1 MEKHPRINVLVKSI
15 LFWIVF
21 VLLLLTSGLL
31 ASFFPPKLSR
41 LLYGSLGTIGSFIA
55 TWIFIK
61 SEKLSFK
68 AIGLIWQSG
77 TFLRFI
83 KGLFIGTIIFALM
96 VFALI
101 SLTGLHIETN
111 SKGISNA
118 TLLGCL
124 TLVPLALM
132 EEVGFRAYTFLK
144 MNKVFGL
151 RITQL
156 VTALAFSSYHILN
169 GWSIYTSFTG
179 PFVWAF
185 VFGLSA
191 IWSRGIS
198 MPTGIHVALNMGQL
212 LIGTTGNANA
222 IWKLDYTGVA
232 SKADLARTAH
242 IALSLH
248 IIVLICAV
256 GLMEVFIRKNKSLST

>member
-185 VFGLSA
+185 V
-191 IWSRGIS
+191 
-198 MPTGIHVALNMGQL
+198 ALNMGQL